1 MHKISGSYSLPFHIA
16 LNTRKIFLSAITS
29 LACTLLK
36 SCIFK
41 KKKNNEE
48 NLSIILHILIKRQ
61 NLLNEYSLLGH
72 IQLKKSLYTQNTT
85 SLSD

>member
-1 MHKISGSYSLPFHIA
+1 MHKISGSYSLPFHIV
-16 LNTRKIFLSAITS
+16 LNTWKIFLSARTS
-29 LACTLLK
+29 LACTVLK

-41 KKKNNEE
+41 KKNEE
-48 NLSIILHILIKRQ
+48 NLSIILYILIKRQ
-61 NLLNEYSLLGH
+61 NLLNEYNLLGH